1 MKTLILDQ
9 YAKQSGLKQFL
20 GNTLTGLAW
29 SFWVY
34 LWLPLIMATSL
45 LIEPNPEQTTSAATH
60 SLMALVTT
68 LSAHAS
74 MVAVMIG
81 FFISWAILQWAG
93 KKHRRIAL
101 QKKQISSVR
110 QQQNPAHSATDLQR
124 WKQAQCMVISHDDAG
139 GIIQEVSVVNNN
151 SRALLI
157 RYPNMRVSH
166 NDHSKI
172 MPSQKRIIA
181 H

>member
-9 YAKQSGLKQFL
+9 YAQQSGLKQFL

-34 LWLPLIMATSL
+34 LWLPLIVAISL
-45 LIEPNPEQTTSAATH
+45 LIEPNPEQTTSTATH
-60 SLMALVTT
+60 SLMALGTT

-81 FFISWAILQWAG
+81 FVISWAILQWAG

-101 QKKQISSVR
+101 QKKGISSVR

-124 WKQAQCMVISHDDAG
+124 WKQAQCMVVSHDDAG
-139 GIIQEVSVVNNN
+139 GIIERVNVVNHY
-151 SRALLI
+151 SKAVLI
-157 RYPNMRVSH
+157 HCPSISVS
-166 NDHSKI
+166 SKANPTI
-172 MPSQKRIIA
+172 NPYRERMVA